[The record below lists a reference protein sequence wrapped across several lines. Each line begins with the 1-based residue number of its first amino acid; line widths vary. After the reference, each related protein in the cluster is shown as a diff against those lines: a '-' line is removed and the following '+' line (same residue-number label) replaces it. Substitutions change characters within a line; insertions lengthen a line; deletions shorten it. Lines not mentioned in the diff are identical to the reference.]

1 MKTDRRHDLHTNE
14 LADYLGKIVAKIKPY
29 TNHIVAGVFAVLL
42 IAVVWSL
49 TANYF
54 SGNEDTAWKELRER
68 SSSNYVQRRIEIE
81 TKSLN
86 TKIQKL
92 DAQILKLF
100 GSKHD
105 GEREE
110 LNTERAALEAE
121 LSGKKK
127 SIRAAVRREI
137 ERIADDF
144 ADDPVGWA
152 AALQLA
158 DAALR
163 DGVNNLYPQQ
173 QSRFSAFR
181 TPPDLVEARKRLDE
195 AIWYYKLVKQR
206 TSDPLLK
213 QRAQFDLARAFETSA
228 EVDKDAKPS
237 HLEEAKKEYENLAA
251 SGSVYSRL
259 ARRRLDMLSADR
271 FHSWFKSHLDSLANS
286 E

>member
-1 MKTDRRHDLHTNE
+1 M
-14 LADYLGKIVAKIKPY
+14 
-29 TNHIVAGVFAVLL
+29 
-42 IAVVWSL
+42 
-49 TANYF
+49 
-54 SGNEDTAWKELRER
+54 
-68 SSSNYVQRRIEIE
+68 
-81 TKSLN
+81 
-86 TKIQKL
+86 
-92 DAQILKLF
+92 
-100 GSKHD
+100 
-105 GEREE
+105 
-110 LNTERAALEAE
+110 
-121 LSGKKK
+121 SGKKK

-158 DAALR
+158 DTALR

-173 QSRFSAFR
+173 QFSVFR

-228 EVDKDAKPS
+228 EVDKDANPS
-237 HLEEAKKEYENLAA
+237 HLELAKKEYKYLAA